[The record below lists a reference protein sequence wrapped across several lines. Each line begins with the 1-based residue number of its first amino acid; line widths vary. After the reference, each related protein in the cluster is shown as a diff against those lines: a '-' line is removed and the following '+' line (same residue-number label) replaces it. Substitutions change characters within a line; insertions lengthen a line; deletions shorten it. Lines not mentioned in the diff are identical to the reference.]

1 MSISSALLVA
11 NNPPLYF
18 RLTDIYNGMTELPF
32 YTYRG
37 AYHGKVV
44 LKNKKWSF
52 VNATKRQLSSRS
64 LTSTLTKWDSDSI
77 FQASLIAIH
86 VNF

>member
-11 NNPPLYF
+11 NTPPLYF
-18 RLTDIYNGMTELPF
+18 RLADINNGMTELPF

-52 VNATKRQLSSRS
+52 VNATKRQLSNRS
-64 LTSTLTKWDSDSI
+64 LTSMLTLWDSGGI
-77 FQASLIAIH
+77 FQASLIANN